1 MARNMHL
8 PGLLV
13 LLVAGLAPGIR
24 DSLGAQD
31 PGPGPPELKEVFK
44 LFQIQFN
51 RSYSN
56 PAEYAHRLDIFG
68 HNLAK
73 AQRLQ
78 EEDLGTAEFGVTP
91 FSDLTEEEFG
101 QLYGNWRAARKGL
114 EMVREVSFERQKEW
128 TPQSCDWRKAHVIS
142 PVKNQ
147 GQCRCCWAMAAA
159 GNIEALWNINFK
171 PSVEVSVQELLDC
184 GRCGDGCIGGY
195 VWDAFIT
202 ALNYSG
208 LASEKDYPF
217 RGRANTHRC
226 LAPNYTKVA
235 WIYDYIMLPRNE
247 QAIAE
252 YVATQGPITVIINSE
267 RLQHY
272 KKGVI
277 KGTPSTCDPWA
288 TSGCTEGATPVA
300 SPSTQSQPV
309 YKIQGRSQSPALPE
323 PLPHTSC
330 LLTARLEGS
339 ACCPTFLHT
348 VLNKSKQG
356 FCCLSEVSWSLEMV
370 GGESIDGI
378 SDQPSPF
385 RMGWS
390 APYLRARTPWH
401 AGTHVHTTHV
411 PACSSPWSKAWCPN
425 AWQLYCHNEQGGGRG
440 LVMIEA

>member
-277 KGTPSTCDPWA
+277 KGTPSTCDPWYVDHYVLLV
-288 TSGCTEGATPVA
+288 GF
-300 SPSTQSQPV
+300 
-309 YKIQGRSQSPALPE
+309 GRSKVEEKGTEKDLSSSNRPPRHSTPYWILKNSWGADWGEEGYFRLHRGSDTCGITKYPITACIQNPGKKPV
-323 PLPHTSC
+323 SC
-330 LLTARLEGS
+330 
-339 ACCPTFLHT
+339 P
-348 VLNKSKQG
+348 
-356 FCCLSEVSWSLEMV
+356 
-370 GGESIDGI
+370 
-378 SDQPSPF
+378 P
-385 RMGWS
+385 
-390 APYLRARTPWH
+390 
-401 AGTHVHTTHV
+401 
-411 PACSSPWSKAWCPN
+411 
-425 AWQLYCHNEQGGGRG
+425 
-440 LVMIEA
+440 